1 MRWIGLLSVLSLP
14 ALLDPGAV
22 GRVAAEEALAL
33 SPNAYFAPEHF
44 ALFYLWAPAVVLS
57 ACALLLLP
65 GLLFAWALGAA
76 ADLGR
81 WVLSGLALSLVLV
94 STVTSL
100 AQSLAGRSLTR
111 VEFSLLVLGLSALG
125 AGLLLLRRA
134 RGRATPCCLDQ
145 AASRRLALSLFAAPW
160 LLLAALLPKFYWEG
174 FNGDGVH
181 AFEATRLLLSRPLP
195 FWDADAGPISFY
207 PGVTSALFAF
217 PGSWFLR
224 LFGPIEAA
232 ARLPAVLYLIA
243 VFAGVIALLS
253 DRRAAG
259 PRTESATPGL
269 VEAGLI
275 WLALGAYFLALAF
288 SASYD
293 PYSADIALPA
303 TQDTLL
309 MACVLG
315 FVLAWSRRERG
326 WLLLF
331 TALTYVSLPSG
342 LVLVVFFAAST
353 WLVTR
358 PRPWTD
364 VFRAAACLGACMV
377 AGALLPKLLAL
388 LGMPLP
394 GSEYAKES
402 MVQRFLFLQFTDV
415 KRILYVA
422 LPCGI
427 LPLFALFA
435 WKRLDPVARALALS
449 ALAYF
454 LLFYVQ
460 AYVSLHHFVPA
471 MVLPLAAFWRA
482 DFLAPGPGRGK
493 WVMATGAAGALALW
507 LSLPAHWG
515 VAVQAKEIGSA
526 IRVDCPGYERSAP
539 RCFLFADRLGSLFPR
554 GIDPA
559 VPGKKFGGSPYPW
572 NYYARRA
579 DGTAREVNYVV
590 QEATATPPE
599 GLTRVSEEQGIAV
612 FVRDLG
618 LWERHQALQPPSPPG
633 SPWLQVDRGLL
644 FAGQKPREGRLFILN
659 VRSALRRLG
668 WGG

>member
-1 MRWIGLLSVLSLP
+1 
-14 ALLDPGAV
+14 
-22 GRVAAEEALAL
+22 
-33 SPNAYFAPEHF
+33 
-44 ALFYLWAPAVVLS
+44 
-57 ACALLLLP
+57 
-65 GLLFAWALGAA
+65 
-76 ADLGR
+76 
-81 WVLSGLALSLVLV
+81 
-94 STVTSL
+94 
-100 AQSLAGRSLTR
+100 
-111 VEFSLLVLGLSALG
+111 
-125 AGLLLLRRA
+125 
-134 RGRATPCCLDQ
+134 
-145 AASRRLALSLFAAPW
+145 
-160 LLLAALLPKFYWEG
+160 
-174 FNGDGVH
+174 VH

-364 VFRAAACLGACMV
+364 VFLAAACLGACMV

-435 WKRLDPVARALALS
+435 WKRLDPVARALALT
-449 ALAYF
+449 ALGLFPA
-454 LLFYVQ
+454 LLR
-460 AYVSLHHFVPA
+460 AGLRVPA
-471 MVLPLAAFWRA
+471 PLRAGHGAAARGLLARGLPCPGAGARQVGHGHRRGGRPGPLALPCR
-482 DFLAPGPGRGK
+482 P
-493 WVMATGAAGALALW
+493 TGAWRCRPRKSGRRSAWIARATSARPRAASCSPTAWGACSRAA
-507 LSLPAHWG
+507 ST
-515 VAVQAKEIGSA
+515 
-526 IRVDCPGYERSAP
+526 RRCPERS
-539 RCFLFADRLGSLFPR
+539 S
-554 GIDPA
+554 A
-559 VPGKKFGGSPYPW
+559 VRPTPW

-644 FAGQKPREGRLFILN
+644 FAGQKPP
-659 VRSALRRLG
+659 
-668 WGG
+668 